1 MDMNIAFAGFRHGH
15 IFDLWNKAKNNND
28 VNIAGSWEAD
38 DITRA
43 ACISQGIKFIYPDY
57 EAILNDKNVDII
69 AIGDYYGARGSL
81 AIMALEAGKHIIA
94 DKPLC
99 TSLDELEIIKRLSKE
114 KALSVFS
121 MFSMRYDANAASVRE
136 IISDGKLGEIRSLYF
151 GGQHPLNYGSRPMWY
166 FEEGKHGG
174 TINDIGIHGIDFINY
189 TMGLRFAKICSAR
202 CWNAFAKEK
211 PDFKDSAQFM
221 LELNNGAGVIA
232 DVSYASPDSFSYGL
246 PTYWLFIVWG
256 SKGMLKFN
264 AGTGDVEAYF
274 EGSGNV
280 VHMKGTA
287 PQADYLSDMI
297 TEIRGGQ
304 PKVLSTA
311 EVLSSTGDILTIQ
324 RFANESD
331 SLYK

>member
-1 MDMNIAFAGFRHGH
+1 MNIAFAGFRHGH
-15 IFDLWNKAKNNND
+15 IFDLWNKAINNRE
-28 VNIAGSWEAD
+28 VNIIGSWEAD
-38 DITRA
+38 ETTRSV
-43 ACISQGIKFIYPDY
+43 CISQGIEFNYPDY
-57 EAILNDKNVDII
+57 EAILNDKRVDTI

-99 TSLDELEIIKRLSKE
+99 TSLDELENIKRLSRE
-114 KALSVFS
+114 NSLSVYS
-121 MFSMRYDANAASVRE
+121 MFSMRYEANAASVRD
-136 IISDGKLGEIRSLYF
+136 IISSDKLGEIRSLYF

-174 TINDIGIHGIDFINY
+174 TINDIGIHGIDFISY
-189 TMGLRFAKICSAR
+189 TTGLHVAKICSAR
-202 CWNAFAKEK
+202 CWNAFAKQK

-274 EGSGNV
+274 EGSNNAA
-280 VHMKGTA
+280 HIKGTA
-287 PQADYLSDMI
+287 PQADYLTDMI
-297 TEIRGGQ
+297 AEIKGDN

-311 EVLSSTGDILTIQ
+311 EVLSSTNDVLTIQ
-324 RFANESD
+324 RFADESD
-331 SLYK
+331 L

>member
-1 MDMNIAFAGFRHGH
+1 MNIAFAGFRHGH
-15 IFDLWNKAKNNND
+15 IFDLWNKAKNNSK
-28 VNIAGSWEAD
+28 VNITGSWESD
-38 DITRA
+38 EKTRA
-43 ACISQGIKFIYPDY
+43 VCIRQGVEFNYPDY
-57 EAILNDKNVDII
+57 EAILNDKRVDTI

-99 TSLDELEIIKRLSKE
+99 TSLDELETIKRLSRE
-114 KALSVFS
+114 NSLSVYS
-121 MFSMRYDANAASVRE
+121 MFSMRYEANAASVRD
-136 IISDGKLGEIRSLYF
+136 IILSNKLGEIRSLYF

-174 TINDIGIHGIDFINY
+174 TINDIGIHGIDFIKY
-189 TMGLRFAKICSAR
+189 TMGLRFAKILSAR

-274 EGSGNV
+274 EGSSNAAYI
-280 VHMKGTA
+280 KGTA
-287 PQADYLSDMI
+287 PQADYLTDMI
-297 TEIRGGQ
+297 AEIKGDT

-311 EVLSSTGDILTIQ
+311 EVLSSTGDILSIQ
-324 RFANESD
+324 HFADKSD
-331 SLYK
+331 L